1 MAPESK
7 SDSDLGR
14 NRLGIAREGVRVD
27 RIRWEWPN
35 PKGEGL
41 QKFVP
46 HEHIVGMLSA
56 VENGVKNGQRGW
68 EGLVQLGIRSTNFC
82 RFQLPNVWRGKG
94 RQALQ
99 TTEEQGKERRE
110 PARTAVSSTRFST
123 NSASLCL
130 DLFSPW
136 KCCGAEMYYME

>member
-7 SDSDLGR
+7 LGSVSDAGR
-14 NRLGIAREGVRVD
+14 NQHRQGFQVD

-41 QKFVP
+41 QKLMP
-46 HEHIVGMLSA
+46 HEHIVGMLSV
-56 VENGVKNGQRGW
+56 VESGVKNGQRAW
-68 EGLVQLGIRSTNFC
+68 EGLIQQGIRSTNFC

-99 TTEEQGKERRE
+99 AEEEPRE
-110 PARTAVSSTRFST
+110 PVRAAVLSTRYSAS
-123 NSASLCL
+123 SASLCL
-130 DLFSPW
+130 GLFSPS
-136 KCCGAEMYYME
+136 GIEMHYME